1 MVVAGQQPA
10 YGGGPLYTL
19 LKAAHAVALA
29 RALDQPGAAVAPLFW
44 CASEDHDLGEA
55 DHVDL
60 IKRDGRIQRLHADF
74 GGGRQALRHRLADV
88 GWTALMAALT
98 ELAPNGLG
106 REWVVAHAP
115 QPSELLGAWQC
126 RLLASLLP
134 TLATVEAHRLR
145 PYWRSGVARS
155 LVSWPAEAL
164 AAHRAK
170 HLTLGGSDPFG
181 PLDQVPIF
189 ADRPDGRIALDQE
202 AALGIFANEPETL
215 SPGAALR
222 PILQQVAL
230 PCSHFIAGPGELAYH
245 ALLTPLYSHFGVDA
259 PVLVPRCRATLIPAW
274 FSRACASRGW
284 DPTDLPATE
293 PAIEL
298 AGLVELDAALDRLAA
313 AHSELPGNLA
323 RLRRERAR
331 LAKTLQR
338 RQQPQRLGALRS
350 WLQPRQQPQ
359 ERVLSII
366 QAVWE
371 YGPGLAELLVAHAAD
386 EQRSPWLR
394 V

>member
-1 MVVAGQQPA
+1 M
-10 YGGGPLYTL
+10 
-19 LKAAHAVALA
+19 ALA
-29 RALDQPGAAVAPLFW
+29 RSLDQPNAAVAPLFW

-60 IKRDGRIQRLHADF
+60 IHRDGRIQRLHADF
-74 GGGRQALRHRLADV
+74 GGGRQALRHRLAEV
-88 GWTALMAALT
+88 GWTALVAALAD
-98 ELAPNGLG
+98 LAPHGLG

-115 QPSELLGAWQC
+115 QAGELLGAWQC

-145 PYWRSGVARS
+145 PYWRSGLVRA
-155 LVSWPAEAL
+155 LVSWPEQAL
-164 AAHRAK
+164 AAHRAQ
-170 HLTLGGSDPFG
+170 HLSTGGGDPFG
-181 PLDQVPIF
+181 PLDHVPIF
-189 ADRPDGRIALDQE
+189 ADRADGRLALDPE
-202 AALGIFANEPETL
+202 AALGVFASEPDTL

-245 ALLTPLYSHFGVDA
+245 ALITPLYSHFGVEA

-274 FSRACASRGW
+274 FRRACATRGW
-284 DPTDLPATE
+284 DPTALPSAE
-293 PAIEL
+293 PALEDAEL
-298 AGLVELDAALDRLAA
+298 TTLDGCLNRLAA
-313 AHSELPGNLA
+313 SHPELPGNLA
-323 RLRRERAR
+323 KLRRERDR

-338 RQQPQRLGALRS
+338 RQHPQRLGALRS
-350 WLQPRQQPQ
+350 WVQPREQPQ
-359 ERVLSII
+359 ERVLSMV

-371 YGPGLAELLVAHAAD
+371 YGPGLAELLVAHASD